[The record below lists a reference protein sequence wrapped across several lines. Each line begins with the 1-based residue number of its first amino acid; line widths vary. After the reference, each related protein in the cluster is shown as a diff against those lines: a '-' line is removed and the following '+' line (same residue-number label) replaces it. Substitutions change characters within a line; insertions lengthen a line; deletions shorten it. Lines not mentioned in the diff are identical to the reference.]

1 MRRAL
6 IALTAL
12 LPVFLASCG
21 GGISGALG
29 GLLESPEAAR
39 PGTVDAAAA
48 ARLISQYRVDHGLK
62 PLALDPTLMKLAAE
76 HAQRMASMDRM
87 SHTLPGEGS
96 FASRIAAGGFQASM
110 AAENVAA
117 GQQTLAQVFEA
128 WRKSPGHNANMLL
141 PNVSLMGIAL
151 SVQPGGRYHTY
162 WSLELGERYVP
173 RAGDLGPGPGP
184 GPGPGTEV
192 TIFGAQV
199 GR

>member
-6 IALTAL
+6 LVLSAL
-12 LPVFLASCG
+12 LPLFLASCG

-29 GLLESPEAAR
+29 NLLDQPEAAR
-39 PGTVDAAAA
+39 PGTVDAEAA

-62 PLALDPTLMKLAAE
+62 PLKIDATLMKLAGE

-96 FASRIAAGGFQASM
+96 FSQRIASGGFQASM

-117 GQQTLAQVFEA
+117 GQKTLAQVFEA

-141 PNVSLMGIAL
+141 PDVSLMGIAL
-151 SVQPGGRYHTY
+151 AIQPGGRYHTY
-162 WSLELGERYVP
+162 WSLELGERYMP
-173 RAGDLGPGPGP
+173 PAGGPSA
-184 GPGPGTEV
+184 GPGPGTGP
-192 TIFGAQV
+192 TISIGGAQI

>member
-6 IALTAL
+6 IVLSAL

-29 GLLESPEAAR
+29 TMLERPEAAQ
-39 PGTVDAAAA
+39 PGTVDAEAA

-62 PLALDPTLMKLAAE
+62 PLRLDPTLMKLAAE

-96 FASRIAAGGFQASM
+96 FAERIARGGFQASM

-117 GQQTLAQVFEA
+117 GQKSLAEVFSA

-141 PNVSLMGIAL
+141 PNVSLMGIAVA
-151 SVQPGGRYHTY
+151 VQPGGRYHTY
-162 WSLELGERYVP
+162 WSLELGERFVP
-173 RAGDLGPGPGP
+173 PAGGYGPGPGP
-184 GPGPGTEV
+184 GPGIV
-192 TIFGAQV
+192 IM

>member
-6 IALTAL
+6 LVLSAL
-12 LPVFLASCG
+12 LPLFLASCG

-29 GLLESPEAAR
+29 NLLDQPEAAR
-39 PGTVDAAAA
+39 PGTVDAEAA

-62 PLALDPTLMKLAAE
+62 PLKIDATLMKLAGE

-96 FASRIAAGGFQASM
+96 FSQRIASGGFQASM

-117 GQQTLAQVFEA
+117 GQKTLAQVFEA

-141 PNVSLMGIAL
+141 PDVSLMGIAL
-151 SVQPGGRYHTY
+151 AIQPGGRYHTY

-173 RAGDLGPGPGP
+173 PAGDPSA
-184 GPGPGTEV
+184 GPGPGTGP
-192 TIFGAQV
+192 TISIGGAQI

>member
-6 IALTAL
+6 VVLSAI
-12 LPVFLASCG
+12 LPLFLASCG
-21 GGISGALG
+21 GSLSGALG
-29 GLLESPEAAR
+29 GLLEQPDAAR
-39 PGTVDAAAA
+39 PGTVDAEAA
-48 ARLISQYRVDHGLK
+48 ARLISQYRADRGLK
-62 PLALDPTLMKLAAE
+62 PLRLDPTLMKLAAE

-87 SHTLPGEGS
+87 SHSLPGEGS

-117 GQQTLAQVFEA
+117 GQKTLAQVFEA

-141 PNVSLMGIAL
+141 PNVSLMGIAVA
-151 SVQPGGRYHTY
+151 VQPGGRYHTY

-173 RAGDLGPGPGP
+173 PAGGPMGPGPGP
-184 GPGPGTEV
+184 GP
-192 TIFGAQV
+192 TISIGGAQI

>member
-1 MRRAL
+1 MRRVFVVVLA
-6 IALTAL
+6 AL
-12 LPVFLASCG
+12 LPAFLASCAG
-21 GGISGALG
+21 GVSGALG
-29 GLLESPEAAR
+29 TMLEQPDAAR
-39 PGTVDAAAA
+39 PGAVDAEAA

-62 PLALDPTLMKLAAE
+62 PLKLDPTLMKIAAE

-87 SHTLPGEGS
+87 SHSLPGEGS
-96 FASRIAAGGFQASM
+96 FAHRIAAGGFQASM

-117 GQQTLAQVFEA
+117 GQKSLAAVFEA

-151 SVQPGGRYHTY
+151 AVQPGGRYHYY

-173 RAGDLGPGPGP
+173 PVGGPQPGPGP
-184 GPGPGTEV
+184 GPGIV
-192 TIFGAQV
+192 IM

>member
-1 MRRAL
+1 MRRTL
-6 IALTAL
+6 IVLSAL

-21 GGISGALG
+21 GGVSGVLG
-29 GLLESPEAAR
+29 SMLERPEAAQ
-39 PGTVDAAAA
+39 PGTVDAEAA

-62 PLALDPTLMKLAAE
+62 PLKLDPILMKLAAE

-87 SHTLPGEGS
+87 SHSLPGEGS
-96 FASRIAAGGFQASM
+96 FSQRIAAGGFQASM

-117 GQQTLAQVFEA
+117 GQKSLAEVFAA

-151 SVQPGGRYHTY
+151 AVQPGGRYHTY

-173 RAGDLGPGPGP
+173 PVGGPGP
-184 GPGPGTEV
+184 GPGPGTV
-192 TIFGAQV
+192 ISIGGARI
-199 GR
+199 GG